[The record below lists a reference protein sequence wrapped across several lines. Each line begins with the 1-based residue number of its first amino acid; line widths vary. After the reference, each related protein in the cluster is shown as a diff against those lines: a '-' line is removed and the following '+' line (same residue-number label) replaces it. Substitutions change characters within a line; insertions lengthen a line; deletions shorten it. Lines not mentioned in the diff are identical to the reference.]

1 MLFRS
6 GGHGGTIIPWD
17 GGGTHGDGTGLT
29 PVSGGDGTGLTP
41 IDNGDGGGK
50 INNAGNLTDL
60 TENPNPD
67 EEPGEQEEV
76 GSQSISETEPEPLA
90 AK

>member
-1 MLFRS
+1 MAAAMAAAPSSR
-6 GGHGGTIIPWD
+6 
-17 GGGTHGDGTGLT
+17 
-29 PVSGGDGTGLTP
+29 GDGTGLTP
-41 IDNGDGGGK
+41 IGDGDGGGK

-67 EEPGEQEEV
+67 EDDGEQEEAV
-76 GSQSISETEPEPLA
+76 SQSISETEPEPLA